1 MMDRIKKI
9 RMFFR
14 AHRILRLMCFFFYAF
29 CASQTKN
36 DVGILRE
43 EILDKMQYENHNV
56 EDLIKYYSK
65 ISPSDAQILNIKF
78 LLLKGKYE
86 EGLNNMFLLENSAK
100 KDKGSELFFQYQC
113 LYGQVCQMLGL
124 TSEVDD
130 VRNNLNHTKFIK
142 TTAFTD
148 LALDKTSFEI
158 FTLTDRVA
166 ILRSAIKNY
175 KRTNNVVGSIQS
187 NLWLAET
194 LGNDDP
200 GSKVALD
207 SALSLLKKSDPG
219 VYYAMMIDNYLSKIY
234 LKQNN
239 ALAAFDLLEK
249 YTNSATDISNIDLK
263 ADFYRDLAI
272 SSAKVGDLGDLDHIN
287 KSYFTIVE
295 DQNAKRAVARAM
307 LVNHINKVNDEK
319 LKAQKYLFRKI
330 YITIFLTFICGL
342 AVVYFLYR
350 GKNRKSEESVVEA
363 DAKNFVIPDKTEK
376 RILKKL
382 EEFENKQ
389 KYIQKNV
396 SLKML
401 AQQFDTNPNYL
412 SEIVNNHKNSNFNTY
427 INNLRVDYIVD
438 KIRQDPEY
446 RKYKVSYL
454 ADECGFSSHS
464 LFTKIFKNRMD
475 LSPTEFLQTFNE

>member
-1 MMDRIKKI
+1 MMDKIKNI
-9 RMFFR
+9 RLFFYTD
-14 AHRILRLMCFFFYAF
+14 RILGFLCFFFYVF
-29 CASQTKN
+29 FASQTKN

-65 ISPSDAQILNIKF
+65 ISPNDAHILNIKF
-78 LLLKGKYE
+78 LLLKGEYE
-86 EGLNNMFLLENSAK
+86 EGLNKIFLLENSAK
-100 KDKGSELFFQYQC
+100 KDKDSELFFQYQC
-113 LYGQVCQMLGL
+113 LYGQICQMLGL
-124 TSEVDD
+124 TDEADK
-130 VRNNLNHTKFIK
+130 VRNNLNHNELVKA
-142 TTAFTD
+142 TAFTD
-148 LALDKTSFEI
+148 LSLDKNSFDI
-158 FTLTDRVA
+158 FKSADRLA

-175 KRTNNVVGSIQS
+175 KRTNNVVGLIQT
-187 NLWLAET
+187 NIWLAEM
-194 LGNDDP
+194 LGSDNP
-200 GSKVALD
+200 ESKTALN
-207 SALSLLKKSDPG
+207 SALSLIKNSDSKL
-219 VYYAMMIDNYLSKIY
+219 YYAMLIDNYLSKVY
-234 LKQNN
+234 LKHNN
-239 ALAAFDLLEK
+239 ASAAFDLLEK
-249 YTNSATDISNIDLK
+249 YGNSATDISNMNLK
-263 ADFYRDLAI
+263 TDFYRNLAI
-272 SSAKVGDLGDLDHIN
+272 SSARIGDFGNLDHIN

-295 DQNAKRAVARAM
+295 YQNAKRAVARAM
-307 LVNHINKVNDEK
+307 LANHINKVNDGK
-319 LKAQKYLFRKI
+319 LKSQKDLFRNI
-330 YITIFLTFICGL
+330 YITIFMAFICGL
-342 AVVYFLYR
+342 VVIYLSH
-350 GKNRKSEESVVEA
+350 KSKKKKAEESVAEV

-389 KYIQKNV
+389 RYIQKNV

>member
-1 MMDRIKKI
+1 
-9 RMFFR
+9 
-14 AHRILRLMCFFFYAF
+14 
-29 CASQTKN
+29 
-36 DVGILRE
+36 
-43 EILDKMQYENHNV
+43 
-56 EDLIKYYSK
+56 
-65 ISPSDAQILNIKF
+65 
-78 LLLKGKYE
+78 
-86 EGLNNMFLLENSAK
+86 GL
-100 KDKGSELFFQYQC
+100 
-113 LYGQVCQMLGL
+113 
-124 TSEVDD
+124 
-130 VRNNLNHTKFIK
+130 
-142 TTAFTD
+142 
-148 LALDKTSFEI
+148 
-158 FTLTDRVA
+158 
-166 ILRSAIKNY
+166 
-175 KRTNNVVGSIQS
+175 IQS

-200 GSKVALD
+200 ESKIALD

-219 VYYAMMIDNYLSKIY
+219 VYYAMLIDNYFSKIY

-239 ALAAFDLLEK
+239 VLAAFDLLEK
-249 YTNSATDISNIDLK
+249 YRDSAKDISNMNLK
-263 ADFYRDLAI
+263 ADFYRNLAT
-272 SSAKVGDLGDLDHIN
+272 SSARVGDFSNLDHIN
-287 KSYFTIVE
+287 RFYFTIVE
-295 DQNAKRAVARAM
+295 EQNAKRAVARAM

-319 LKAQKYLFRKI
+319 LKSQKYLFRKI
-330 YITIFLTFICGL
+330 YITIFLAFICGF

-350 GKNRKSEESVVEA
+350 SKKNKAEESVVET

-427 INNLRVDYIVD
+427 INNLRVDYIVE